1 MIKLERAQKETL
13 ATAIQDY
20 MQDEL
25 SLEIGQF
32 ESEFL
37 IDFITEKLAPI
48 YYNKGIEDAKTVI
61 ERRMLEMS
69 DELYEIEQEVQI

>member
-13 ATAIQDY
+13 ASAIQDY

-25 SLEIGQF
+25 SIEIGQF
-32 ESEFL
+32 DSEFL
-37 IDFITEKLAPI
+37 IDFITDKLGAV
-48 YYNKGIEDAKTVI
+48 YYNKGVEDAKAVI

-69 DELYEIEQEVQI
+69 DELYEIDQEVSI

>member
-1 MIKLERAQKETL
+1 MIKLEREQKEAL

-25 SLEIGQF
+25 EVEIGQF
-32 ESEFL
+32 DSEFL

-61 ERRMLEMS
+61 ERRMLEMT
-69 DELYEIEQEVQI
+69 DELYEIEQEVQL